1 MFFYDIELYLVH
13 VLLILDRHHGM
24 RGLVKFIEITQEI
37 NFLSVGYP
45 FPEDHHAGSW
55 EIQPIVLAAV
65 VDTLVEG
72 VLLSEV
78 VTIVIDRVG
87 SSLDALYMI
96 IFTSKSSGCCRTVAQ
111 D

>member
-1 MFFYDIELYLVH
+1 
-13 VLLILDRHHGM
+13 M
-24 RGLVKFIEITQEI
+24 RGLVKFIEVAKEI
-37 NFLSVGYP
+37 DFLSVGYP
-45 FPEDHHAGSW
+45 FPDDHYAWSG
-55 EIQPIVLAAV
+55 ETKPVIFTTV